1 MTFSMPQHEVA
12 PGRLGTRQVFNSV
25 RMGSNHVPAIGLGTP
40 FPIDKRKLVSL
51 PRYCG
56 MLISKV
62 PPVEGGTSYPTSW
75 V

>member
-25 RMGSNHVPAIGLGTP
+25 RMGSNHVPAIGLGVP
-40 FPIDKRKLVSL
+40 LPIDKCKVVLH
-51 PRYCG
+51 PHYCG

-62 PPVEGGTSYPTSW
+62 PPVDGGTS
-75 V
+75 